1 MGPNTAN
8 AINYGTVIGAALS
21 ALLTAYVLWRSR
33 TPAILKDE
41 LEVTRAR
48 CTRIEDENKLLVEA
62 NHKKD
67 VEIADLKARTDLTE
81 IQKTQRE
88 ILTLCSTTSQCM
100 DSVARTLERI
110 SGALPIAAALMQQIT
125 PATKS

>member
-1 MGPNTAN
+1 VSPDAINV
-8 AINYGTVIGAALS
+8 INYGTVIAAAIAS
-21 ALLTAYVLWRSR
+21 CLTAYVLFRSR

-48 CTRIEDENKLLVEA
+48 CNRIEEENKALVEA
-62 NHKKD
+62 GHKKD

-88 ILTLCSTTSQCM
+88 ILTICSATSQCM

-110 SGALPIAAALMQQIT
+110 SGALPVAATLLAQT
-125 PATKS
+125 PPSKS